1 MIAETVYPIVKSL
14 SKEEQFKLL
23 NQLEKDL
30 QGVKK
35 PRKKNQLITDEQAM
49 NHLIKLLVKH

>member
-23 NQLEKDL
+23 DQLEKDL

-35 PRKKNQLITDEQAM
+35 PRKKNQLVTDEQAM